1 MEIIKKNIS
10 IDKKIG
16 KEINQILI
24 EGDIIVS
31 DSKPDIDKLLEAN
44 ATAYIDNKDIL
55 NDKLAIKGNLD
66 INVIFVSKTDEKSIF
81 NMQTTYPINDFINM
95 ENISNNN
102 NMTVFASCSITNLDY
117 KLINDRKVSFRAILD
132 ICAEVMGKEEFNAIA
147 DIEQL
152 ENCHMKKSNIKINKL
167 VCSKFDRFNIKDEIE
182 ISSNR
187 PNIKE
192 ILDTSLNISNKE
204 IRLSLDKISV
214 SGDIKVGILYKG
226 EDETDIITYF
236 EQDISFSGSIETLG
250 ASDEMFA
257 DIFLDIQNKNIQ
269 VTEND
274 DGEVRIVD
282 LDIYVGCNVKIT
294 HEDEM
299 EFLEDAYCLDK
310 SLNFEKTSEK
320 YPYLIC
326 KNKNQATIKDIVL
339 IEENSPTIM
348 QVLKISGKPIL
359 DNVQLLDDKVIAEG
373 VIECKILYIT
383 NNDDY
388 PINSLDAIIPYSQ
401 IIETKGASQKTL
413 TDIKLNLEHVS
424 VNMLS
429 EKELEIRSSVNF
441 DTFVIDERDLSF
453 MTDVLIDDIDINFL
467 NNIAS
472 MTIYIVQHGDTLW
485 NLSKQFNTTIDDI
498 LKINDLENPDLI
510 FPNQKLLILKKVC

>member
-16 KEINQILI
+16 REINQILI

-31 DSKPDIDKLLEAN
+31 DSKPDIDRLLEAN
-44 ATAYIDNKDIL
+44 ASAYIDNKDIL

-66 INVIFVSKTDEKSIF
+66 INVLFISKSDDKAIF
-81 NMQTTYPINDFINM
+81 NMSTSYPINDFINM
-95 ENISNNN
+95 ENINSD
-102 NMTVFASCSITNLDY
+102 MTVFASCSITNLDY

-132 ICAEVMGKEEFNAIA
+132 ICAEVMGKEDFDAISSI
-147 DIEQL
+147 DQL
-152 ENCHMKKSNIKINKL
+152 ENCHVKKSNIKINKL
-167 VCSKFDRFNIKDEIE
+167 VCSKFDRFNIKDELE

-192 ILDTSLNISNKE
+192 ILDVNLNISNKDV
-204 IRLSLDKISV
+204 RLSLDKISV
-214 SGDIKVGILYKG
+214 SGDVKVGILYKG
-226 EDETDIITYF
+226 EEDTDIITYF
-236 EQDISFSGSIETLG
+236 EQDIPFNGSIETMG
-250 ASDEMFA
+250 AEEGMFA
-257 DIFLDIQNKNIQ
+257 DIFLDIQSKTIEITQ
-269 VTEND
+269 ND
-274 DGEVRIVD
+274 DGEDRMIE
-282 LDIYVGCNVKIT
+282 LDIYIGCNVKIT
-294 HEDEM
+294 YEEEM
-299 EFLEDAYCLDK
+299 EFLEDAYCLSK
-310 SLNFEKTSEK
+310 SLSFEKTSQT

-326 KNKNQATIKDIVL
+326 KNKNQAIIKDVVL
-339 IEENSPTIM
+339 IDDDAPKIM
-348 QVLKISGKPIL
+348 QVLKASGKPIL
-359 DNVQLLDDKVIAEG
+359 DNIHLLDDKVMAEG

-388 PINSLDAIIPYSQ
+388 PINSIDAIIPYSQ
-401 IIETKGASQKTL
+401 LIETKGATPQTI

-441 DTFVIDERDLSF
+441 DTFVIDERDLAF
-453 MTDVLIDDIDINFL
+453 MTEALVEDINVDFL
-467 NNIAS
+467 NNISS

-510 FPNQKLLILKKVC
+510 YPNQKLLILKKVC